1 MSMREKILNC
11 DDIKH
16 EVVSVPEWG
25 LDVRVCVMN
34 GLARDKFD
42 HILTTMAKEKNLNH
56 IRATLAVFT
65 VRDEE
70 NKLIFSHG
78 DIDALSEKSSAA
90 LDRIFAVAQRLNGL
104 TNADVEELQKN

>member
-1 MSMREKILNC
+1 MSIRDQILNC

-16 EVVSVPEWG
+16 EIVKIPEWG
-25 LDVRVCVMN
+25 LDVRVCVMS

-42 HILTTMAKEKNLNH
+42 HILTTMNKEKNLNH
-56 IRATLAVFT
+56 IRATLAVYT

-70 NKLIFSHG
+70 NKQIFTHA
-78 DIDALSEKSSAA
+78 DIDALSEKSSSA
-90 LDRIFAVAQRLNGL
+90 LDRIFSVAQRLNGL